1 MNEKVPPF
9 DARQLDLRMDI
20 FYADLPILG
29 SLGPVRIPEL
39 SFH

>member
-1 MNEKVPPF
+1 MSEKVPPF